1 MQFSSLPRPV
11 GRAFAAAWWS
21 TAPIFVWLTVWV
33 LAHGGLPVGDAGASV
48 PGQQLAAAAWMMHL
62 IVVRHRL
69 KRLNHNPR
77 HSQDRALGPRERQQ
91 LMRRRNARLSMNI
104 AVRVA

>member
-1 MQFSSLPRPV
+1 MEVNRADIRVADGLGFGAWRLTRR
-11 GRAFAAAWWS
+11 GRR
-21 TAPIFVWLTVWV
+21 
-33 LAHGGLPVGDAGASV
+33 ASV
-48 PGQQLAAAAWMMHL
+48 PGQQLAAAAWMMHS

-77 HSQDRALGPRERQQ
+77 HSQDGALGPRERQQ